1 MKYLV
6 IGAGGT
12 GGSIGAYMTEAG
24 KDVTLIARGE
34 HLRKMQERGL
44 KMETTKKGTYNVNP
58 IKATDMEHYE
68 DQPDVIFVCVKGY
81 SLDETIPFI
90 RRVAKKT
97 AIVIPVLNIYGTG
110 GRMQEQ
116 LPGLLVT
123 DGCIYIAGEIKEP
136 GTILMRGDIFRI
148 VYGVRDP
155 QELRP
160 ELFEVAKDLKDS
172 GIEGVLSDNIR
183 RDALQKFA
191 FVSPMAAC
199 GLYYHVSAGDVQKT
213 GDPRDTFVK
222 LMREIDALAVAMEV
236 PFLVDIVTTN
246 LQILDTLNPEATTS
260 MQRDVYA
267 GKASEIDGLIYE
279 VVRMGERYGV
289 PVPTYRMVAEMAEK
303 KGLRWQAGPIT
314 LQNGEKM
321 ADTEKKFKEKYLAG
335 EIEFEELDDY
345 SQEWGFSDE
354 PVTLREYL
362 GLNAEEEDAWVS
374 IGDEALQEMLDRQR

>member
-34 HLRKMQERGL
+34 HLRKMQEHGL
-44 KMETTKKGTYNVNP
+44 NMETTKKGNYSVNP
-58 IKATDMEHYE
+58 IKATDMENYNE
-68 DQPDVIFVCVKGY
+68 QPDIIFVCVKGY
-81 SLDETIPFI
+81 SLEDTIPFI
-90 RRVAKKT
+90 RRVAKKDT
-97 AIVIPVLNIYGTG
+97 IVIPILNIYGTG
-110 GRMQEQ
+110 SRMQEQ
-116 LPGLLVT
+116 LPELLVT

-136 GTILMRGDIFRI
+136 GTILLRGDIFRI

-155 QELRP
+155 QEIRP
-160 ELFEVAKDLKDS
+160 ELFTVAQDLKDS

-191 FVSPMAAC
+191 YVSPMAAC
-199 GLYYHVSAGDVQKT
+199 GLYFHVSAGEVQKT
-213 GDPRDTFVK
+213 GEPRDTFVK
-222 LMREIDALAVAMEV
+222 LMKEIDALAVAMGV

-279 VVRMGERYGV
+279 VVRMGQRYGI
-289 PVPTYRMVAEMAEK
+289 PTPTYEMIADK
-303 KGLRWQAGPIT
+303 ARADGL
-314 LQNGEKM
+314 
-321 ADTEKKFKEKYLAG
+321 
-335 EIEFEELDDY
+335 
-345 SQEWGFSDE
+345 
-354 PVTLREYL
+354 V
-362 GLNAEEEDAWVS
+362 
-374 IGDEALQEMLDRQR
+374 